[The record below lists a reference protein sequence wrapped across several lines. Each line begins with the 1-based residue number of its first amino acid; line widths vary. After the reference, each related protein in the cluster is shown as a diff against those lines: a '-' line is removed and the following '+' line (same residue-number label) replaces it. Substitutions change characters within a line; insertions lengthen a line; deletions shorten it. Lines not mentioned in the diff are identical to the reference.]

1 MWNCLSGTESLAVDG
16 VQSNQFYSEAETQR
30 KETGKKKYHKT
41 ETCRKRLGLKVELS
55 NKYCFRFLSFD
66 K

>member
-55 NKYCFRFLSFD
+55 N
-66 K
+66 